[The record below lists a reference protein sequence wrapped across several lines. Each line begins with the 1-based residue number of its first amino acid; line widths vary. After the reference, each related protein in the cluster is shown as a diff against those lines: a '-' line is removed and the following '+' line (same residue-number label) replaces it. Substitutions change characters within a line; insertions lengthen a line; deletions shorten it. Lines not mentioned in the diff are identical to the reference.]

1 MPIPENPLNRREIF
15 LASAS
20 GNYSGDIPEPITR
33 EEQYLYEIATSGGG
47 GTVDAYTKSETDT
60 LLASKADKTTTY
72 TKTEVDT
79 ALALKANLST
89 FVGIT
94 QAEYDAL
101 ETKTEPL
108 YFIFE
113 EESTVSNSAGTNSMN
128 TLETSSISPISGNLM
143 SDTLDFSG
151 PEKEISTDE
160 IKLVSDLTVQGDE
173 TE

>member
-1 MPIPENPLNRREIF
+1 MPLTPVTRNEIY
-15 LASAS
+15 LAKAS
-20 GNYSGDIPEPITR
+20 GDYSGDLPEAITR
-33 EEQYLYEIATSGGG
+33 EEKYLKKIAENGSGG
-47 GTVDAYTKSETDT
+47 GTVDAYTKSETDA
-60 LLASKADKTTTY
+60 LLANKADKATTY

-79 ALALKANLST
+79 ALELKANLST

-101 ETKTEPL
+101 ETKTEPM
-108 YFIFE
+108 YFIYE

-143 SDTLDFSG
+143 SDTLNFSE

-160 IKLVSDLTVQGDE
+160 IKPVSDLTVQGDE